1 LVKVPT
7 ADTDVALVLVHASA
21 EAAGIVGASGVLVLR
36 LVGAALPQTLVH
48 GLGGS
53 SLLGLSGGAGATARE
68 EATDGVADG
77 GTDSDTGS
85 GGSHLAEET
94 GAGALLGRS
103 MHLLRRSSGS

>member
-1 LVKVPT
+1 MEEIGCTYQLVKVPT

-77 GTDSDTGS
+77 GTDSDTARRT
-85 GGSHLAEET
+85 LA
-94 GAGALLGRS
+94 
-103 MHLLRRSSGS
+103 MSSKKV